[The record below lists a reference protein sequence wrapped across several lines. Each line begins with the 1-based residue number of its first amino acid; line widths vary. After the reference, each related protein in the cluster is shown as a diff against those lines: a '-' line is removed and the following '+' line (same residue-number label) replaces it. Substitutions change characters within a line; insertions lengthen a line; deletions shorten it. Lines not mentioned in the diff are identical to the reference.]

1 MQLVLSP
8 DRVVVT
14 VMPWSPLLSAQ
25 AEALLC
31 WLAGA
36 PLDAA
41 GILAPTGQDFS
52 LGGPLLLAPATP
64 IEAMM
69 VTQLIERAVAR
80 WLG

>member
-31 WLAGA
+31 WLVGA
-36 PLDAA
+36 LDAA

-69 VTQLIERAVAR
+69 VTQPIERAVAR